1 MIMNNIL
8 NLSCTLNPVWIPR
21 WTIRARVTNKS
32 SIRNWSNSKG
42 EGKLFSFEIVD
53 ESVSRGL
60 LLCACMLTYC
70 TSHMA
75 VFFRFEMKYGL
86 MEKYAGHQG
95 EIRITAFN
103 KEVDK
108 FYSLVEQGKVSRS
121 HSAISILT
129 SSDKRLF
136 LETSLRNDK
145 VFTYCTS
152 PIAQNAARECLL
164 LRSECGSLLWS
175 WRRCLKLVEN

>member
-1 MIMNNIL
+1 MCI
-8 NLSCTLNPVWIPR
+8 TR

-42 EGKLFSFEIVD
+42 EGKLFSFEILD

-60 LLCACMLTYC
+60 PLCACMLTYC
-70 TSHMA
+70 TSRMA
-75 VFFRFEMKYGL
+75 VFRFEMKYGL

-108 FYSLVEQGKVSRS
+108 FYTLVEQGKVSRS
-121 HSAISILT
+121 HSPISILT
-129 SSDKRLF
+129 SSDKSF
-136 LETSLRNDK
+136 LETSLKNDK
-145 VFTYCTS
+145 AFTYCTS
-152 PIAQNAARECLL
+152 PIAQNAARECLH
-164 LRSECGSLLWS
+164 LRSKCDSDFIS
-175 WRRCLKLVEN
+175 LKLIEQTF